1 MNEAEKITRLIANHR
16 WQEAESAITEY
27 LDGPC
32 PLTDLA
38 AYQALQDYVVR
49 PKAEEQKV
57 APVDYLWL
65 FRSVN
70 WRRMFHRRKVV
81 TE

>member
-1 MNEAEKITRLIANHR
+1 MNPERITRLIANQR
-16 WQEAESAITEY
+16 WQEAETAITEY

-49 PKAEEQKV
+49 PRAETSKPS
-57 APVDYLWL
+57 AFWAWL
-65 FRSVN
+65 T
-70 WRRMFHRRKVV
+70 RKGVR
-81 TE
+81 T